1 MTFNDIPTGETVF
14 LDANVFIHYFGR
26 DPEFGPPARDLL
38 RRVENSELHAF
49 TTTHILAEVSHRLMA
64 IEAMQTL
71 GWPYSGIAQRLRKHP
86 EAVRSLILFVQ
97 CLREIH
103 ASPILI
109 TPLIPANLSDAAA
122 VSLESG
128 LLTNDAIVVAV
139 MRQHQIRAL
148 ASEDS
153 DFDRIS
159 DLERFTAR

>member
-14 LDANVFIHYFGR
+14 LDANVFIHFFGC

-38 RRVENSELHAF
+38 RRVESGELHAF
-49 TTTHILAEVSHRLMA
+49 TTTHILAEVSHRLMT
-64 IEAMQTL
+64 IEAMQAL
-71 GWPYSGIAQRLRKHP
+71 GWPYAGIAQRLRKHP

-97 CLREIH
+97 CLREIN

-139 MRQHQIRAL
+139 MRQHQITAL

-159 DLERFTAR
+159 DLQRFSAL